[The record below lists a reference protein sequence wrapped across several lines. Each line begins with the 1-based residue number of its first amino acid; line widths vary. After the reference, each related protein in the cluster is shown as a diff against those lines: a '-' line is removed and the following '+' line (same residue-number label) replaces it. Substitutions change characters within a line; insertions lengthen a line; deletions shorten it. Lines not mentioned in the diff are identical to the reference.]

1 IVLDEFSPRHNV
13 VLGRNGAGKSN
24 FFAAIRFVLSDAYTS
39 MSREERQLLLHEGSG
54 VTSTMSAYVEIVFDN
69 SDHRFPTGKDE
80 LVIRRTIGTKKDEYS
95 LDKKSSSK
103 ADVMNLLESAGFSK
117 SNPYY
122 IVPQG
127 RITSLTNAKDHERL
141 ALLKEVAGTK
151 VYENR
156 RSESEKIIDETES
169 KQAKIDELLNYIED
183 RLQELEDEKEELK
196 EFQQSDKE
204 RRCLEYALHSRELQE
219 VTAALEEVEEE
230 RQQESY
236 NNKERRDASAMREK
250 TIQALELRIREKEQ
264 EKAVLLVT
272 RRELEAE
279 MSQLIKAKTEV
290 ECVVADM
297 QSNQS
302 QSANQRSSMEAQLA
316 KIQKNLQFKEVEMM
330 ELEPEWDTAQK
341 DARELRQ
348 SLETSQARL
357 QILYS
362 KQGRLGQFTSMAER
376 DQFLKGEI
384 KALKDYQKKQSQ
396 ALEELKR
403 TAQETKE
410 HIDELG
416 SRESDLQESLSS
428 RQQQLKDLE
437 DALGEK
443 KDLRSAKTERR
454 KELWREDAKLETTV
468 GHARDELRTAERTL
482 ATMMDKDTANGLLA
496 VDRIAERLKIPGV
509 YGPLYR
515 LFTVRSRVFNT
526 PVEVTG
532 GTSLFHVVV
541 DTDETATRVLKAM
554 LEERVGR
561 VTFVPLNRLR
571 VKEVQ
576 YPDVEEVEPLIKQ
589 LEYDPKFEK
598 AFQQVFGKTCVCKDL
613 ALASKYA
620 RSHDLNTITIEG
632 DKVDRKGAIS
642 GGYHDVRRSRM
653 DAIGTYRHWKTR
665 FVEESEKSTK
675 LKAEIT
681 PLEQEITHLSGEIQ
695 IDSSKRM
702 RLLDSRE
709 PLLKELATVQRQKD
723 QLEDKLA
730 KQRTEMSALETELTS
745 LQAQQKGYSDEIG
758 APLSSSLNAREM
770 KELQDLVKTVDKLKT
785 SLAEAQSKATELQ
798 YRKDMLE
805 VELSESLRKKRDEL
819 EGVLER
825 LNDAPLDDSSDTA
838 TVEARIR
845 ELRTLESSLSRF
857 AGELQAEEERIEAA
871 SASIAADTKEL
882 EKENQ
887 AQREDGRAL
896 SKQQKLTERYLAK
909 RQILTARKDECS
921 RNIRDLGVLPEE
933 AFEKYTK
940 EKSERLL
947 KKLATVNE
955 NLKKFG
961 HVNKKAFEQYSNFTK
976 QREQLRKRREDLEA
990 SAKSIHALM
999 ATLDQRKDEAIE
1011 RTFKQVSKYFE
1022 EVFEKLVP
1030 AGRGRLIMQKNIDET
1045 QDADMEEGVGSVDR
1059 YTGVAIKV
1067 SFNSKVDE
1075 GLRIQQLS
1083 GGQKSLV
1090 ALATV
1095 FAIQKCDPAPF
1106 YLFDEIDAN
1115 LDAQYRTAVASMI
1128 HELSGSAQFITTT
1141 FRPEMLQK
1149 ADKFYG
1155 VMFDNQKVSSIRSI
1169 TRQNAADFIEHE
1181 TLVQ

>member
-1 IVLDEFSPRHNV
+1 
-13 VLGRNGAGKSN
+13 
-24 FFAAIRFVLSDAYTS
+24 

-54 VTSTMSAYVEIVFDN
+54 VTNTMSAYVEIVFDN
-69 SDHRFPTGKDE
+69 SDHRFPTGKEE

-156 RSESEKIIDETES
+156 RTESEKIIEETES
-169 KQAKIDELLNYIED
+169 KQAKIDELLKYIED

-219 VTAALEEVEEE
+219 VTSALEEVEEE

-236 NNKERRDASAMREK
+236 NNKERRDASAQREK
-250 TIQALELRIREKEQ
+250 TIQALEDRIREKNQ
-264 EKAVLLVT
+264 EKAVLLVNK
-272 RRELEAE
+272 RELEAE

-297 QSNQS
+297 QSNKS
-302 QSANQRSSMEAQLA
+302 QSISQKTSIETQLE
-316 KIQKNLQFKEVEMM
+316 KTRKNLQLKEVEMM
-330 ELEPEWDTAQK
+330 ELEPEWDSAQK
-341 DARELRQ
+341 SAQALRQ
-348 SLETSQARL
+348 SLEAWDARL

-362 KQGRLGQFTSMAER
+362 KQGRLRQFTSMAER

-384 KALKDYQKKQSQ
+384 KALKEYHKKQSQ
-396 ALEELKR
+396 ALGELKV
-403 TAQETKE
+403 TVQETKDQV
-410 HIDELG
+410 DELG
-416 SRESDLQESLSS
+416 SREADLQASLSS
-428 RQQQLKDLE
+428 RQQQLRELE
-437 DALGEK
+437 DAISEK
-443 KDLRSAKTERR
+443 KDLKSVKTERR

-515 LFTVRSRVFNT
+515 LFTVRNNLYNMA
-526 PVEVTG
+526 VEVTG

-561 VTFVPLNRLR
+561 VTFMPLNRLR

-576 YPDVEEVEPLIKQ
+576 YPDVEEVEPLIKR

-620 RSHDLNTITIEG
+620 RSHDLNTITVEG

-653 DAIGTYRHWKTR
+653 DAISTYRHWKNR
-665 FVEESEKSTK
+665 YVEESEKSSK

-681 PLEQEITHLSGEIQ
+681 PLEQEITRISGEIQ
-695 IDSSKRM
+695 IDSSKRT

-709 PLLKELATVQRQKD
+709 PLLKELSTVQRQKD
-723 QLEDKLA
+723 QLEDKFA
-730 KQRTEMSALETELTS
+730 KLKAEMNALEIEITG
-745 LQAQQKGYSDEIG
+745 LQAQQKGYSDELG
-758 APLSSSLNAREM
+758 APLSSSLNAREL
-770 KELQDLVKTVDKLKT
+770 KELQDLVKAVDKLKT
-785 SLAEAQSKATELQ
+785 SFAEAQSRATGLQ
-798 YRKDMLE
+798 YRKEMLE
-805 VELSESLRKKRDEL
+805 VELNENLRKKRDEL
-819 EGVLER
+819 EGILER
-825 LNDAPLDDSSDTA
+825 LDDTPLGDSSDSA
-838 TVEARIR
+838 TFEARTR
-845 ELRTLESSLSRF
+845 ELGTLESSLNRL
-857 AGELQAEEERIEAA
+857 ARDLQVEEERIEAA
-871 SASIAADTKEL
+871 SASIATDTKEL
-882 EKENQ
+882 EKEMQ
-887 AQREDGRAL
+887 AQRDDNRAL
-896 SKQQKLTERYLAK
+896 SKEQKLTERYLAK

-955 NLKKFG
+955 TLKKFA

-999 ATLDQRKDEAIE
+999 DTLDQRKDEAIE

-1030 AGRGRLIMQKNIDET
+1030 AGRGRLIMQKSIDET
-1045 QDADMEEGVGSVDR
+1045 QDVDMDEEGGGSVDR

-1128 HELSGSAQFITTT
+1128 HELSNTAQFITTT

>member
-1 IVLDEFSPRHNV
+1 
-13 VLGRNGAGKSN
+13 
-24 FFAAIRFVLSDAYTS
+24 

-468 GHARDELRTAERTL
+468 GHARDELRNAERTL

-532 GTSLFHVVV
+532 GT
-541 DTDETATRVLKAM
+541 R
-554 LEERVGR
+554 
-561 VTFVPLNRLR
+561 
-571 VKEVQ
+571 
-576 YPDVEEVEPLIKQ
+576 
-589 LEYDPKFEK
+589 
-598 AFQQVFGKTCVCKDL
+598 
-613 ALASKYA
+613 
-620 RSHDLNTITIEG
+620 
-632 DKVDRKGAIS
+632 
-642 GGYHDVRRSRM
+642 
-653 DAIGTYRHWKTR
+653 
-665 FVEESEKSTK
+665 
-675 LKAEIT
+675 
-681 PLEQEITHLSGEIQ
+681 
-695 IDSSKRM
+695 
-702 RLLDSRE
+702 
-709 PLLKELATVQRQKD
+709 
-723 QLEDKLA
+723 
-730 KQRTEMSALETELTS
+730 
-745 LQAQQKGYSDEIG
+745 
-758 APLSSSLNAREM
+758 
-770 KELQDLVKTVDKLKT
+770 
-785 SLAEAQSKATELQ
+785 
-798 YRKDMLE
+798 
-805 VELSESLRKKRDEL
+805 
-819 EGVLER
+819 
-825 LNDAPLDDSSDTA
+825 
-838 TVEARIR
+838 
-845 ELRTLESSLSRF
+845 
-857 AGELQAEEERIEAA
+857 
-871 SASIAADTKEL
+871 
-882 EKENQ
+882 
-887 AQREDGRAL
+887 
-896 SKQQKLTERYLAK
+896 
-909 RQILTARKDECS
+909 
-921 RNIRDLGVLPEE
+921 
-933 AFEKYTK
+933 
-940 EKSERLL
+940 
-947 KKLATVNE
+947 
-955 NLKKFG
+955 
-961 HVNKKAFEQYSNFTK
+961 
-976 QREQLRKRREDLEA
+976 
-990 SAKSIHALM
+990 
-999 ATLDQRKDEAIE
+999 
-1011 RTFKQVSKYFE
+1011 
-1022 EVFEKLVP
+1022 
-1030 AGRGRLIMQKNIDET
+1030 
-1045 QDADMEEGVGSVDR
+1045 
-1059 YTGVAIKV
+1059 
-1067 SFNSKVDE
+1067 
-1075 GLRIQQLS
+1075 
-1083 GGQKSLV
+1083 
-1090 ALATV
+1090 
-1095 FAIQKCDPAPF
+1095 
-1106 YLFDEIDAN
+1106 
-1115 LDAQYRTAVASMI
+1115 
-1128 HELSGSAQFITTT
+1128 
-1141 FRPEMLQK
+1141 
-1149 ADKFYG
+1149 
-1155 VMFDNQKVSSIRSI
+1155 
-1169 TRQNAADFIEHE
+1169 
-1181 TLVQ
+1181 